1 MKYNKKKPKLRSRR
15 QRDRKEKDPQDEKLC
30 MTKGQL
36 MNVVITAEVNGYKD
50 AKKKRKPQK
59 CCPKA
64 KEFIKGL
71 KAEMR
76 RNRNHAY

>member
-1 MKYNKKKPKLRSRR
+1 MKYKKKKLKSRSRR
-15 QRDRKEKDPQDEKLC
+15 QKYQKEKDPQDETLC

-36 MNVVITAEVNGYKD
+36 MNVVIAAEVKGYKD
-50 AKKKRKPQK
+50 AKKKQKPQK

-64 KEFIKGL
+64 KEFVKGL

-76 RNRNHAY
+76 RNRNHA